1 MHASLLGFS
10 LESLVLGNDMLGQ
23 VLRCVRGIDV
33 SEDKVGIEVMKKVC
47 LEGPGHYLGSEQTL
61 ELMQSEYIYPEIA
74 DRTSPKEWEENEKPD
89 LLQKAIQKKN
99 EILANSQTP
108 LIDPAT
114 DQAIRE
120 RWQIAL

>member
-1 MHASLLGFS
+1 
-10 LESLVLGNDMLGQ
+10 NDMLGQ

-47 LEGPGHYLGSEQTL
+47 LEGPGHSLGSEQTL

-89 LLQKAIQKKN
+89 LLQKAIARKN
-99 EILANSQTP
+99 EILENAQTP
-108 LIDPAT
+108 LIDLVT

-120 RWQIAL
+120 RWKIAI